1 MLVHDRHTT
10 GVLIGA
16 KTMYIDISTK
26 SKIKLPYEVDKSF
39 LVPLNVNLFNNFKR
53 QTIQSI
59 DYCLIRPITTKVFFE
74 KIRFEVQLD
83 GSGIIQ
89 IRFDYQ
95 TVNAF
100 VWNTETTKYH
110 ENLDAMNYFQQKETI
125 DNSVFWSYDLFY
137 YTFCQISQNKAFRMI
152 KSNYFSDFGIT
163 N

>member
-1 MLVHDRHTT
+1 
-10 GVLIGA
+10 
-16 KTMYIDISTK
+16 
-26 SKIKLPYEVDKSF
+26 
-39 LVPLNVNLFNNFKR
+39 
-53 QTIQSI
+53 
-59 DYCLIRPITTKVFFE
+59 VFFE

-137 YTFCQISQNKAFRMI
+137 NTFCQISQNKAFRMI
-152 KSNYFSDFGIT
+152 KSNYFSDFEIT